1 MHIARIQPGNNLQ
14 TRTCNLGDAGVI
26 MFPEDLGETTV
37 ACGPVGRVSGLGD
50 DLGLES
56 GGGRGGNEREKN
68 FLNKYN
74 FFGEH
79 K

>member
-1 MHIARIQPGNNLQ
+1 M
-14 TRTCNLGDAGVI
+14 I